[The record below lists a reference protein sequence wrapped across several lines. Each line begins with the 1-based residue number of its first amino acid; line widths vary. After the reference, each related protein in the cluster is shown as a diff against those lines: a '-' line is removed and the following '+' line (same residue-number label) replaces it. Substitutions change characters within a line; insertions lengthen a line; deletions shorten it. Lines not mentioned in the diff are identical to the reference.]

1 MTGTTRTNWPILTVT
16 APAFFYSYF
25 AALGLDI
32 GLEDTPNNGCID
44 IAVLHKGQVYLIK
57 TNVVEF
63 ALERRALQ
71 QIKDKGYAD
80 KYRALGESNY
90 LIGKEFSKTSLNI
103 FGFEVATLLFK

>member
-1 MTGTTRTNWPILTVT
+1 MTVT